1 MKPRQRGFF
10 NGLNMFFNFKSKPTL
25 KDLIPKGYV
34 DIHSHLLFGL
44 DDGAKTIEDSLSFLS
59 QLKNLGFSKVITTPH
74 IMKGVYPNNA
84 ANILKKLEEVKGVLT
99 HNQIELSLHAG
110 AEYMMDHFFYDN
122 IKTESLLTLKD
133 NWVLVEMSYLSAPV
147 QLYDIIYELQVKG
160 YRPILAHPERYLY
173 YFKNLAEYDKLKKSG
188 LYFQLNLLSLV
199 GYYGPEAQS
208 TAEKLL
214 LRGMIDFTGSD
225 IHHQLHLNSFEK
237 KISLKETYLLEAAFE
252 KNNIFAD

>member
-1 MKPRQRGFF
+1 
-10 NGLNMFFNFKSKPTL
+10 MFFNFKSKPKL
-25 KDLIPKGYV
+25 KELIPNGYV

-44 DDGAKTIEDSLSFLS
+44 DDGAKTLEDTFSFVS
-59 QLKNLGFSKVITTPH
+59 QVQSLGFSKVITTPH
-74 IMKGVYPNNA
+74 IMEGLYPNSPLT
-84 ANILKKLEEVKGVLT
+84 ILNKLEEV
-99 HNQIELSLHAG
+99 NQTLFKNNIEFSIKAG
-110 AEYMMDHFFYDN
+110 AEYMMDHFFYEN
-122 IKTESLLTLKD
+122 LKNAPLLTLKD

-147 QLYDIIYELQVKG
+147 QLYEIIYELQVMG
-160 YRPILAHPERYLY
+160 YQPILAHPERYLY

-208 TAEKLL
+208 TGEKLL

-225 IHHQLHLNSFEK
+225 IHHQFHLNSFEK

>member
-1 MKPRQRGFF
+1 
-10 NGLNMFFNFKSKPTL
+10 MFFNFKSKPKL
-25 KDLIPKGYV
+25 KELIPKDYV

-44 DDGAKTIEDSLSFLS
+44 DDGAKTLEDTLSLVR
-59 QLKNLGFSKVITTPH
+59 QMRGLGFSKIITTPH
-74 IMKGVYPNNA
+74 IIQGLYPNTPST
-84 ANILKKLEEVKGVLT
+84 ILHRLEEVNIALL
-99 HNQIELSLHAG
+99 HNNIAFSMKAG
-110 AEYMMDHFFYDN
+110 AEYMMDHFFYEN
-122 IKTESLLTLKD
+122 LKNAPLLTLKD

-147 QLYDIIYELQVKG
+147 QLYDIIYELQVMG
-160 YRPILAHPERYLY
+160 YQPIMAHPERYLY

-225 IHHQLHLNSFEK
+225 IHHQFHLKSFEK

>member
-1 MKPRQRGFF
+1 
-10 NGLNMFFNFKSKPTL
+10 MFFNFKSKPL
-25 KDLIPKGYV
+25 LRELIPSGYV

-44 DDGAKTIEDSLSFLS
+44 DDGAKTLEDTLSYIR
-59 QLKNLGFSKVITTPH
+59 QIKALGFSKVITTPH
-74 IMKGVYPNNA
+74 IMEGLYPNTPST
-84 ANILKKLEEVKGVLT
+84 ILNKLEEVNIALQQ
-99 HNQIELSLHAG
+99 NNIEISVQAG

-147 QLYDIIYELQVKG
+147 QLYDIIYELQVMG
-160 YRPILAHPERYLY
+160 YQPILAHPERYLY
-173 YFKNLAEYDKLKKSG
+173 YFKNQNEYEKLKKAG
-188 LYFQLNLLSLV
+188 VYFQLNLLSLV
-199 GYYGPEAQS
+199 GYYGPEAQN

-225 IHHQLHLNSFEK
+225 IHHQFHLKSFEK